1 MSIKQQL
8 PEQLE
13 GLSLGDVVVRVEQL
27 LILDEDLV
35 EVGLQEVGRDHLVSS
50 QQVLKIW
57 PKSVRFTLET
67 LNVQELLGATKKAL
81 KVRQTL
87 DLSLHLCA
95 EQRSITPAVGSHD
108 NYSLI
113 FLVVDLFH

>member
-35 EVGLQEVGRDHLVSS
+35 EVGLQEVGRNHLVSS
-50 QQVLKIW
+50 QQVLKIS
-57 PKSVRFTLET
+57 PKSVRFSLET
-67 LNVQELLGATKKAL
+67 FFLTTSLLFGP
-81 KVRQTL
+81 
-87 DLSLHLCA
+87 SL
-95 EQRSITPAVGSHD
+95 RVG
-108 NYSLI
+108 
-113 FLVVDLFH
+113 